1 VTTVEATTR
10 PGAAADAV
18 AGVVP
23 REVARP
29 HDATEVAELLRS
41 GAGSGTTV
49 VPVGGRSKLGWC
61 PPPRSCDLV
70 LETTGLERI
79 VEHTA
84 GDLVVVAEAGVRRA
98 CRHETKPRPRPA
110 R

>member
-1 VTTVEATTR
+1 MTTVEATTR

-29 HDATEVAELLRS
+29 HDAGEVAALLRS

-61 PPPRSCDLV
+61 PPPRSCDVV
-70 LETTGLERI
+70 LETAGLDRI

-84 GDLVVVAEAGVRRA
+84 G
-98 CRHETKPRPRPA
+98 
-110 R
+110 